1 MGEGQGE
8 GENDTIDKAIPS
20 LKIRRLNLKRLFWFS
35 LTILLVASI
44 IFTACSPTP
53 EKIRVAT
60 NATYPPFTYV
70 DKQTG
75 QLVGFDIN
83 LMNLIAEK
91 ENLQV
96 EFIIVSFKPLL
107 EGMALGIYD
116 AAVSA
121 ISITEARQKDMLFSQ
136 PYFVSGHVV
145 TVFIENNTITG
156 KDSLVGKVVGVETG
170 STSAA
175 DVSEMKGVIAKYYVD
190 FPEAFEDLMNGKI
203 DAVVSDST
211 IASIYVANYPDKLK
225 IAGEPFTQENY
236 GIAVAKNK
244 PELLVKIN
252 AGLSA
257 LKSEGMLDQLTQK
270 WLPQ

>member
-1 MGEGQGE
+1 MKRFLSFVL
-8 GENDTIDKAIPS
+8 IS
-20 LKIRRLNLKRLFWFS
+20 L
-35 LTILLVASI
+35 LLVSI
-44 IFTACSPTP
+44 LFIACSQTP

-70 DKQTG
+70 DRQTG

-91 ENLQV
+91 ENLEV
-96 EFIIVSFKPLL
+96 EFIDVKFKPLL

-116 AAVSA
+116 AAISA
-121 ISITEARQKDMLFSQ
+121 ISITEARQKDMLFSE
-136 PYFVSGHVV
+136 PYFVTGHVV

-175 DVSEMKGVIAKYYVD
+175 DVNEMKGVIVKYYVD
-190 FPEAFEDLMNGKI
+190 FPAAFDDLMNGKI
-203 DAVVSDST
+203 DAVVSDNT

-244 PELLVKIN
+244 PELLEKIN
-252 AGLSA
+252 AGLDA
-257 LKSEGMLDQLTQK
+257 LKAEGLIEELTQK

>member
-1 MGEGQGE
+1 M
-8 GENDTIDKAIPS
+8 KRS
-20 LKIRRLNLKRLFWFS
+20 LLFA
-35 LTILLVASI
+35 LIGLLVVSVASI
-44 IFTACSPTP
+44 SCSQAP

-96 EFIIVSFKPLL
+96 EFIKVNYQPLL
-107 EGMALGIYD
+107 EGMALGLYD
-116 AAVSA
+116 AAISA

-156 KDSLVGKVVGVETG
+156 KDSLVGKVVGVEPG

-175 DVSEMKGVIAKYYVD
+175 SVSEMQGVIAKYYVD
-190 FPEAFEDLMNGKI
+190 FPAAFDDLMNGKI
-203 DAVVSDST
+203 DAVVSDNT
-211 IASIYVANYPDKLK
+211 IASLYVTNYPDKLK

-236 GIAVAKNK
+236 GIAVARNK
-244 PELLVKIN
+244 PELLGKIN
-252 AGLSA
+252 AGLAA
-257 LKSEGMLDQLTQK
+257 LKAEGVLEELIQK
-270 WLPQ
+270 WIPQ

>member
-1 MGEGQGE
+1 M
-8 GENDTIDKAIPS
+8 KRS
-20 LKIRRLNLKRLFWFS
+20 LLFA
-35 LTILLVASI
+35 LIGLIMASI
-44 IFTACSPTP
+44 VSISCSQAP

-91 ENLQV
+91 ENLEV
-96 EFIIVSFKPLL
+96 EFIDVKFKPLL

-116 AAVSA
+116 VAISA
-121 ISITEARQKDMLFSQ
+121 ISITEARQKDMLFSE
-136 PYFVSGHVV
+136 PYFVTGHVV
-145 TVFIENNTITG
+145 TVFIKNNTITG

-175 DVSEMKGVIAKYYVD
+175 SVSEMQGVIAKYYVD
-190 FPEAFEDLMNGKI
+190 FPVAFEDLMNGKI
-203 DAVVSDST
+203 DAVVSDNT
-211 IASIYVANYPDKLK
+211 IASLYVANYPDKLK

-244 PELLVKIN
+244 PELLEKIN
-252 AGLSA
+252 AGLEA
-257 LKSEGMLDQLTQK
+257 VKSEGLIEELTLK

>member
-1 MGEGQGE
+1 MKRFLSFVL
-8 GENDTIDKAIPS
+8 IS
-20 LKIRRLNLKRLFWFS
+20 L
-35 LTILLVASI
+35 LLASI
-44 IFTACSPTP
+44 ISISCSQTP
-53 EKIRVAT
+53 GKIRVAT
-60 NATYPPFTYV
+60 NATYPPFTYI
-70 DKQTG
+70 DKQSG

-107 EGMALGIYD
+107 EGMALGTYD
-116 AAVSA
+116 AAISA

-145 TVFIENNTITG
+145 TVFIDNNTITG

-170 STSAA
+170 STSAV
-175 DVSEMKGVIAKYYVD
+175 DVSQMKGVTAKYYVD
-190 FPEAFEDLMNGKI
+190 FPEAFDDLMNSKI

-211 IASIYVANYPDKLK
+211 IASLYVANYPDKLK

-244 PELLVKIN
+244 PELLAKIN
-252 AGLSA
+252 AGLAA
-257 LKSEGMLDQLTQK
+257 LKAEGTLDELTQK